1 VLLHVAAVDRKRE
14 GSASRRRGG
23 GGGEKKVGDTGSF
36 PQTRTE
42 FPLSERW
49 SGGET
54 RPEGY
59 TRWRWAARHGLVAAC
74 GGDNFLG
81 SEQFRTFSTSK
92 STNTNKQ
99 PPSSRK
105 NELSFE

>member
-1 VLLHVAAVDRKRE
+1 VEWGRDEARGFGAGCTEEGRDEARGLYEVAMG
-14 GSASRRRGG
+14 GSSRAG
-23 GGGEKKVGDTGSF
+23 
-36 PQTRTE
+36 
-42 FPLSERW
+42 
-49 SGGET
+49 
-54 RPEGY
+54 
-59 TRWRWAARHGLVAAC
+59 C

>member
-49 SGGET
+49 SGG
-54 RPEGY
+54 GVG
-59 TRWRWAARHGLVAAC
+59 ARRGPRVWS
-74 GGDNFLG
+74 GVY
-81 SEQFRTFSTSK
+81 
-92 STNTNKQ
+92 
-99 PPSSRK
+99 
-105 NELSFE
+105 